1 MGRKLNL
8 SHLSEGECRQILDV
22 IQRDFSI
29 RQKEK
34 ERLVK
39 LQKLVKDEEQKRLV
53 LSRQKEFNEKYCIC
67 CFSSFG
73 LIFNKRTEC
82 KSCGFFICR
91 GCSVKPEGIKV
102 YMCLGCAQQREL
114 QVQVCEW
121 FYGQIRNRFRR
132 FGSAKVVRSLYKRDS
147 LSSESFDHCSND
159 SGVDHQLSPPAKG
172 LLSPE
177 EASRLFMQTLEKQT
191 GTDPDWLPLFRPQTS
206 SVAVQAP
213 EDVLSDV
220 LDSRQALE
228 DFVFNLPPEEEELE
242 KKGDSGKKVRR
253 NSGPKVVIMDP
264 EGEPL
269 SKAQEA
275 NRKVHFGDTTTLT
288 KPKESG
294 SSSSMTASGAAY
306 HILSPIEEVLSSPE
320 LTADANGNK
329 LDSSSAS
336 PLKDR
341 ASIDRLALGDDDKRV
356 RADSSSTISPHDW
369 DSGIHMSLCLSQDGG
384 WEVSQSTSSGT
395 DSVDGLLSKESNQST
410 QSESVDGF
418 AGMVYPSL
426 DANDTLDSLE
436 TNFNSVQSEM
446 NTSEMNDDFIS
457 SSCILHENRQK
468 HDEHDESMSGIEIE
482 QLTLSRSSSAD
493 TLKTDDDDDI
503 DGNLTMEEFLDQLT
517 SLSLS
522 ATSESADDFLKD
534 AQQGKTEADSSAAST
549 DETLLLSSS
558 EEVKK
563 EEIESL
569 SLLLEMNEEIQ
580 PLLGDMEE
588 EVDLPQSDSEI
599 SPTKQQPE
607 KASKSVNSQKQDD
620 TIKIKTD
627 ERHFKCTK
635 SHHHHSG
642 RSHEPSARSKS
653 PYRRSK
659 SSDDFA
665 LSGRNGETRS
675 KSNGN
680 KSHRRDGDPNFKCT
694 KESHHHGKHHDR
706 SPSNR
711 FIRYDSLPLV
721 VEVFESDFNYHSHH
735 HNHRDFRQFSQ
746 ETDSND
752 SEPSNQVAGKTS
764 RSGAK
769 LVRAPHLSPKSS
781 YEEDPTQSRQLSMES
796 NTTEDTMPKSTSQ
809 SSGPTTPESRRDSQQ
824 LAGMSSENESLM
836 DSSKE
841 EQRSPDKPLHRS
853 PIQQGGSRLHF
864 DKPKLSPSGIDYPAK
879 DNSIKDFIQSL
890 HRVDMENY
898 SESRAEHSNSINESP
913 TSCQMELNVN
923 AFPERSYQ
931 DNDVHHK
938 SQRGSPNQ
946 LKSPGHSS
954 PFTSPTQPSPGLPS
968 PHASHKGSPTQLSP
982 SASPTQSDH
991 RASPTSN
998 PKRLT
1003 ALRKDIQELANLS
1016 KKVSITQEEM
1026 LQSAEEVLTS
1036 AHKMSSIQN
1045 EVEELENVLDSLER
1059 TVIGDS
1065 SSLYG
1070 SSSDN
1075 DEEVVGPKE
1084 QVVEDMQILE
1094 RQLAYSNTEDASSE
1108 VNSASAV
1115 RMITTTALKLL
1126 STTEDAM
1133 ESHTAS
1139 LASPSS
1145 QYHSDSQVKDSAEE
1159 RLGTTSD
1166 VRTSERDVLERRSS
1180 EEEEMCAC
1188 SSSDGSRPNSLTLD
1202 DALTRN
1208 GKHETDLGER
1218 NSKPSPHQS
1227 ERSRNQTGVSF
1238 LHLHPSNGQDSPPI
1252 ATLMCEMD
1260 EDVRNGNGF
1269 NEAVSPYQ
1277 NGDRALLDD
1286 IQSHE
1291 SLSPTDQRLLDMT
1304 LNLDEGVGM
1313 EGLPKDKRAERRRRE
1328 RKLRKSTGYKTS
1340 PAREKEVDLL
1350 LYNEMAQLEEKVYL
1364 SAGKVFTLEDRLK
1377 ILQERVNR
1385 VDRMSPEENIIDL
1398 EDKIALTI
1406 AQVAQSESQVAA
1418 VEAQISALQRSR
1430 EQSTMDLAGYQAD
1443 GKFATVSVA
1452 MCNLTSPEGYVPF
1465 TYGPA
1470 IQIQIPRERVDS
1482 PVDFTMDVP
1491 KTPEPES
1498 NECNNNKNQEE
1509 LPQDDEVELEMGITN
1524 DNGDINGGQREPFS
1538 ISKCEVTMALR
1549 PSNAVIIRYLQ
1560 EGDDET
1566 VWPDYRFNRNKLR
1579 KHEGLEK
1586 KLKLMSEADE
1596 GTDFESEITE
1606 RHISTLHMS
1615 IGTNDNLPLTV
1626 TDGEQTAE
1634 VTLPVIETEDRGVAG
1649 VV

>member
-91 GCSVKPEGIKV
+91 GCSVKPEGVKV
-102 YMCLGCAQQREL
+102 FMCLGCAQQREL

-177 EASRLFMQTLEKQT
+177 EASRLFMETLEKQT
-191 GTDPDWLPLFRPQTS
+191 GTAGKEVFGVPYKALLDNPDWLPLFRPQTS

-457 SSCILHENRQK
+457 SSCILDESRQK

-503 DGNLTMEEFLDQLT
+503 DGKVGNLTMEEFLDQLT

-534 AQQGKTEADSSAAST
+534 AQRGKTEADSSAAST

-563 EEIESL
+563 EEMESL

-588 EVDLPQSDSEI
+588 EVDLPQGDSEI

-659 SSDDFA
+659 SNDDFA
-665 LSGRNGETRS
+665 LSGRAGETRS

-954 PFTSPTQPSPGLPS
+954 PFTSPTQPSPGLAS

-982 SASPTQSDH
+982 SASPTQSDP

-998 PKRLT
+998 PKRLM

-1084 QVVEDMQILE
+1084 QVVEDMQTLE
-1094 RQLAYSNTEDASSE
+1094 RQLAYSNTEDAPSE

-1126 STTEDAM
+1126 RTTEDAM
-1133 ESHTAS
+1133 ESHTAAS

-1188 SSSDGSRPNSLTLD
+1188 SSTDGSRPNSLTLD

-1208 GKHETDLGER
+1208 GRHETDLVER
-1218 NSKPSPHQS
+1218 KSKPSPHQS

-1269 NEAVSPYQ
+1269 NVAVNPYQ

-1286 IQSHE
+1286 IQSYE

-1328 RKLRKSTGYKTS
+1328 RKLRKSTGYKTVEK
-1340 PAREKEVDLL
+1340 EKEVDLL

-1452 MCNLTSPEGYVPF
+1452 MCNLTSPE
-1465 TYGPA
+1465 
-1470 IQIQIPRERVDS
+1470 
-1482 PVDFTMDVP
+1482 
-1491 KTPEPES
+1491 
-1498 NECNNNKNQEE
+1498 
-1509 LPQDDEVELEMGITN
+1509 
-1524 DNGDINGGQREPFS
+1524 
-1538 ISKCEVTMALR
+1538 
-1549 PSNAVIIRYLQ
+1549 
-1560 EGDDET
+1560 
-1566 VWPDYRFNRNKLR
+1566 
-1579 KHEGLEK
+1579 K

-1596 GTDFESEITE
+1596 GTDFKSEITE

-1634 VTLPVIETEDRGVAG
+1634 VTLPVIETEDRGVAS